1 MNVIDWAERRI
12 KRRHKAPDLK
22 LTIRTT
28 GLKRWLAPTVYANCI
43 DFNRYG
49 MAITSVQ
56 RLKAG
61 DCVVISFKGKYILQS
76 NVPAVVTECIQT
88 KTGYRASLRFA
99 YAMDSRKYCRKIDNA
114 LSRIESI
121 YNAQEDPEGEPSVSS
136 KYNLKNCSSK
146 SSANHRLNSQK
157 RAS

>member
-49 MAITSVQ
+49 MAITSDK

-76 NVPAVVTECIQT
+76 NVPAIVTECIQT
-88 KTGYRASLRFA
+88 KARYRASLCFS
-99 YAMDSRKYCRKIDNA
+99 YAMDSKKYCRKIDNA

-121 YNAQEDPEGEPSVSS
+121 YNVQDRSGADFKSNCQKTNSS
-136 KYNLKNCSSK
+136 PKMTISR
-146 SSANHRLNSQK
+146 RLTSQQK
-157 RAS
+157 AS